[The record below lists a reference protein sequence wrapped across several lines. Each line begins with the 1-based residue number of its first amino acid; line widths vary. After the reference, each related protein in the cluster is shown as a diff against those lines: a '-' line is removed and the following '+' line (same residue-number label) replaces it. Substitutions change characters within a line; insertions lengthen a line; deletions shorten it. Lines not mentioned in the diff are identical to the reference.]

1 MADGSITATDK
12 IQVEVRQ
19 DLHMADGF
27 ITVTH
32 KECGLWSD
40 RMYIQQFHHC
50 GTQNADCGETG
61 STYSRTSWEQTSF
74 GWQYSRFISPLQPP
88 YPSTSQTVNNQT
100 LVIQRKTQTFQAE
113 QTHTQNTNCTTFC
126 VLLNVSFW
134 GICVVLLF
142 YFPCPHHPTTQRF
155 NDSVIKNSKSLTQ
168 SH

>member
-1 MADGSITATDK
+1 MTKIQVVVRQDLHTADDGAITGTKIQVVVRQDSLLVDITVTKIQVEVRRDLHMADGSITATDK

-74 GWQYSRFISPLQPP
+74 GW
-88 YPSTSQTVNNQT
+88 
-100 LVIQRKTQTFQAE
+100 
-113 QTHTQNTNCTTFC
+113 
-126 VLLNVSFW
+126 
-134 GICVVLLF
+134 
-142 YFPCPHHPTTQRF
+142 
-155 NDSVIKNSKSLTQ
+155 
-168 SH
+168 